1 VLKVEAR
8 GGSLLLT
15 GDIERRAE
23 GVLSG
28 ASLAADVVVVPHHGS
43 ATSSSPPFVATVDAR
58 HAIVSAGWANRWGF
72 PRAQVRERWQASGAS
87 VVVTGD
93 AGAVYVQLGREGV
106 AVRSERD
113 RRHHYWSHISM
124 VNQVSARYS
133 SPQF

>member
-1 VLKVEAR
+1 MMTTRNAACSCGQLQATTSGDPVRISVCHCLACQRRTGSVFGMQAR
-8 GGSLLLT
+8 
-15 GDIERRAE
+15 
-23 GVLSG
+23 
-28 ASLAADVVVVPHHGS
+28 
-43 ATSSSPPFVATVDAR
+43 
-58 HAIVSAGWANRWGF
+58 F